1 MYDIAPWPEEAHASA
16 TVWSVG
22 QQFES
27 GRMEQVCGHIFTES
41 GNCAPEGHTT
51 CVPSGIAWS
60 VEGML
65 RSCYIHTHTLTIN
78 ICKPTWD
85 LTSSTAAGGLC
96 QLLTESFCKQLTETS
111 GSKRPALTSPV
122 RKAAVLLVKSHVD
135 SRNAAM
141 SLYQIN
147 IRTHT
152 HTHTHVHT
160 A

>member
-1 MYDIAPWPEEAHASA
+1 MTLLHDLKKPMQVLQCEVLASSLSREGWNKYVATSLLKVVTVLQRTHHMCTIWCCMECRGHA
-16 TVWSVG
+16 
-22 QQFES
+22 Q
-27 GRMEQVCGHIFTES
+27 I
-41 GNCAPEGHTT
+41 
-51 CVPSGIAWS
+51 
-60 VEGML
+60 ML
-65 RSCYIHTHTLTIN
+65 YTHTHTSTIN
-78 ICKPTWD
+78 ICTTTWD